1 MNNNKKMN
9 KKSVVISLHGGL
21 GDQLYQYSFGCYL
34 KKNFGYNLIFDTSF
48 YKSRKNKNNFKLG
61 IKNLLKKEKHK
72 VEEKIFLFGYT
83 FLSKLRYLSSI
94 NNKLNNLLF
103 NLLFKENINNFVYED
118 WRSCAPLKINK
129 YKNYNTFYFGYWH
142 YKKTILSNKKKILS
156 FLIYNNLNDKKTS
169 LFIKNKIK
177 KNTCMIHIRGGDYLE
192 KKFKN
197 FYVCNEKYYI
207 QAIKLLKVRIKNPKF
222 HIFTN
227 DVVYAK
233 KIIKKINIEK
243 NSYFVC
249 KNKFSVE
256 QEFVLQTL
264 YENAIVNN
272 SNFSYL
278 PSLLSS
284 KRNITISPKKLFK
297 DTILPVGLKLKRII
311 YI

>member
-9 KKSVVISLHGGL
+9 KKSIVVSLHGGL

-34 KKNFGYNLIFDTSF
+34 KKIFGYNLIFDTSF

-61 IKNLLKKEKHK
+61 IKNLLKKEKHQI
-72 VEEKIFLFGYT
+72 EEKIFLFGYT
-83 FLSKLRYLSSI
+83 FLSKLRYFSFV
-94 NNKLNNLLF
+94 NDKLNNLLF
-103 NLLFKENINNFVYED
+103 NLLFKGNINNFVYEN
-118 WRSCAPLKINK
+118 WKNYTPLKVNK

-142 YKKTILSNKKKILS
+142 YKETILSSKKRIVS
-156 FLIYNNLNDKKTS
+156 FLIDNNLNNKKFS

-192 KKFKN
+192 KKFEN
-197 FYVCNEKYYI
+197 FYVCDEKYYI
-207 QAIKLLKVRIKNPKF
+207 QAIKFLKVRIKDPKF

-227 DVVYAK
+227 DIVHAK
-233 KIIKKINIEK
+233 KIIKKINLEK
-243 NSYFVC
+243 NAYFIN
-249 KNKFSVE
+249 KNKFSAE
-256 QEFVLQTL
+256 QEFVLQTK
-264 YENAIVNN
+264 YKNAIINN

-284 KRNITISPKKLFK
+284 KRKLTISPKKLYK
-297 DTILPVGLKLKRII
+297 DTSLPKDLKLNKTF